1 MAIGVN
7 TQYVYVSCSISI
19 KWYTLTHSNQHSSN
33 NNHHLFIEYI
43 RMSIHRFLF
52 TSFFF
57 LSSSSSCFSHLM
69 MLLFFCRIVISD
81 IDNISE
87 IEIWQYHQEY
97 SLHLYGKWKTKN
109 CQSCNKGIAEC
120 RKSNIALSL
129 NTSFIYLTI
138 QQARWTI
145 KSILKSKRQVPC
157 WLISTLLLSL
167 LLLSNIFIWNWIIQ
181 KREKHI
187 FNDLYCILKIK
198 NAKVSLINFIIV
210 EHVMIGR

>member
-97 SLHLYGKWKTKN
+97 SLHLYGKWKTK
-109 CQSCNKGIAEC
+109 IANLVIRELPNVGS
-120 RKSNIALSL
+120 RILHWALTHL
-129 NTSFIYLTI
+129 SFIW
-138 QQARWTI
+138 QFNKHGER
-145 KSILKSKRQVPC
+145 
-157 WLISTLLLSL
+157 
-167 LLLSNIFIWNWIIQ
+167 SNQYW
-181 KREKHI
+181 
-187 FNDLYCILKIK
+187 
-198 NAKVSLINFIIV
+198 KVKDKF
-210 EHVMIGR
+210 HVG